1 MQVQEEQMSKAIED
15 AWASLTYREREML
28 KLKLG
33 LGDNYTFSDE
43 EIGRMFGI
51 GKERVRQ
58 ILKQAARKWDA
69 ATSEWRAQL
78 DARATVR
85 AG

>member
-1 MQVQEEQMSKAIED
+1 MEQEAENEAARR

-33 LGDNYTFSDE
+33 LGDYYTFSDE
-43 EIGRMFGI
+43 EIGRIFGI

-69 ATSEWRAQL
+69 ATAECRAL
-78 DARATVR
+78 T
-85 AG
+85 

>member
-1 MQVQEEQMSKAIED
+1 MEQELASEAMRR

-33 LGDNYTFSDE
+33 LGDDYTFSDQ
-43 EIGRMFGI
+43 EIGRIFGI

-69 ATSEWRAQL
+69 ATAECRPF
-78 DARATVR
+78 T
-85 AG
+85 

>member
-1 MQVQEEQMSKAIED
+1 MKVEQEAESQAIRR

-33 LGDNYTFSDE
+33 LGDYYTFSDQD
-43 EIGRMFGI
+43 IGRIFGI
-51 GKERVRQ
+51 GKEQVRQ

-69 ATSEWRAQL
+69 ATAECRPL
-78 DARATVR
+78 T
-85 AG
+85 

>member
-69 ATSEWRAQL
+69 ATSEWRAS
-78 DARATVR
+78 T
-85 AG
+85 